1 MKFPDDGSVFYS
13 VCLCRIGSPLP
24 GTTGGRQSIV
34 HSGDARPAQ
43 RKQERLFLWQKPR
56 YYVIVFSNH
65 NLTIQEWTM
74 KKSYILALDQGTTS
88 SRAVIYN
95 QEGAAVKIA
104 QNEFTQIYPQAGW
117 VEHDPMEIWGS
128 QRGAISEVMA
138 AAGIAPE
145 EIAAIGI
152 TNQRETTIVWDKDT
166 GKPIYN
172 AIVWQCRRTAFIC
185 DELTAAGMTDYIREN
200 TGLVVDA
207 YFSATKLKWILD
219 HVEGARARAKKG
231 ELLFGNVDTWLIWN
245 LTRGKVHV
253 TDYSNASRTMLYNI
267 KDLKWDATIL
277 EKLDI
282 PACML
287 PEVKPSSA
295 VYGVT
300 DARVLGGEI
309 PIAGDAGDQQAA
321 LFGQACF
328 TPGMVKNT
336 YGTGCF
342 MLMLTGEKIAHSQN
356 GLLTTIAWGVD
367 GKVEYALEGS
377 IFVAGAAIQW
387 LRDSLRVIY
396 DAKDS
401 EYFAAKVPDTQGV
414 YLVPAFVG
422 LGAPYWD
429 MYARGA
435 IVGLTRGAN
444 RNHIIRATLESIAY
458 QTRDVLEL
466 MRSECGIDLYELRV
480 DGGACANNF
489 LMQFQSDIL
498 DVPVERPEIIETTAL
513 GAAYLAGLAVG
524 FWKDQ
529 STIAGK
535 RKVNRRFEPVMDKEK
550 RRTLYAKWKKAV
562 ERARGWEEE

>member
-282 PACML
+282 PVCML